1 MLEGGEAGPVGRAA
15 LPISSQ
21 THLCQVQREIST
33 IVLRDFDIQLCRLGS
48 RESLWR
54 DSQHVTKLY
63 LPPTGATTQQ
73 RRGISTPS
81 LGLVILYPSAPW
93 PLTS

>member
-1 MLEGGEAGPVGRAA
+1 MGRAA
-15 LPISSQ
+15 HPVSSQ

-33 IVLRDFDIQLCRLGS
+33 IVLRDFDIQLCCMGFF

-63 LPPTGATTQQ
+63 LPPMGAMTQQ